1 MTASEIAVRGVL
13 VSFARRDI
21 RQCTD
26 REREIIDALVCAQQ
40 QEVGLDAVVE
50 RLVIESDWLDPEQ
63 YRINAHYRVS
73 TRPRHED

>member
-1 MTASEIAVRGVL
+1 MTSEIEVRGVI

-26 REREIIDALVCAQQ
+26 YEREVIDALVYAQQ
-40 QEVGLDAVVE
+40 QEVGDDAVIE

-63 YRINAHYRVS
+63 FRINARYRVS
-73 TRPRHED
+73 TRPRDED